1 MVVLHGRELLNLAP
15 TGAIAS
21 VSAASFSGATLASE
35 SIVAAFGSG
44 LATATQAADA
54 IPLPT
59 SLAGTTVTVRDSA
72 GAERLAPIFFVS
84 PNQVN
89 YQIPPEMREG
99 LATMTITGGA
109 GTISTGAAQIAT
121 VAPGLFAANANGQ
134 GVAAAVALRIKADG
148 TQSFELVA
156 RFDAATNRFVSAPID
171 LGPGSDQVFLI
182 LFGTGFRFA
191 NSPSLTA
198 TIGGANAE
206 VLFAG
211 AAPGFV
217 GLDQANV
224 RLSRSLIGRGEVDV
238 VYH

>member
-1 MVVLHGRELLNLAP
+1 
-15 TGAIAS
+15 
-21 VSAASFSGATLASE
+21 ATLASE

-44 LATATQAADA
+44 LATITQAADA

-59 SLAGTTVTVRDSA
+59 SLAGTTIRVRDSA

-89 YQIPPEMREG
+89 YQIPPETMAG
-99 LATMTITGGA
+99 LAMVTITNRNGA
-109 GTISTGAAQIAT
+109 ISAGAAQIAT

-148 TQSFELVA
+148 TQSFEPVA
-156 RFDAATNRFVSAPID
+156 RFDAAINRFVSTPID
-171 LGPGSDQVFLI
+171 LGPASDQVFLI
-182 LFGTGFRFA
+182 LFGTGFRFV
-191 NSPSLTA
+191 NSPSAATA

-206 VLFAG
+206 VLFTG
-211 AAPGFV
+211 EAPDFV

-224 RLSRSLIGRGEVDV
+224 RLPRNLVGRGEVDV
-238 VYH
+238 VLAVDGKTVNIVRASFK